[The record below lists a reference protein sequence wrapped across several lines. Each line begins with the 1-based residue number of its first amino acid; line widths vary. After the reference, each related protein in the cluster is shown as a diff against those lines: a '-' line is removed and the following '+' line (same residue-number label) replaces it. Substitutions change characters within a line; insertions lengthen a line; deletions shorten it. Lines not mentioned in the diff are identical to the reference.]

1 DETLPEGWVATTEIP
16 VDVEIVEGQDVTIH
30 VGNMEEGV
38 LPLPGSITVIK
49 FNDLNGNGAHDE
61 GEPLLPGID
70 FSATMGELVLTDTT
84 DAMGEAHFM
93 DLADGTYVID
103 ETLPEGWIATTELPI
118 EVIIVNG
125 QDVTVHVGNMMDEGL
140 PFTPPDLA
148 IAKAAGVTNAS
159 PGELVT
165 YVLTYRNVSGSNAT
179 DFRIVDDFDERYLT
193 IVDAGGGVV
202 VDGTIVWDLAGP
214 LAVSDGPQT
223 LVYTARVRT
232 DMPIG
237 TTNIGNVA
245 VISHPLDVNLV
256 NNEASDIIVVDNPI
270 LPFTEVSA
278 AGEPFLPFTGS
289 DAVLIGLVMLTLA
302 FAGTALRFAARNS

>member
-1 DETLPEGWVATTEIP
+1 
-16 VDVEIVEGQDVTIH
+16 
-30 VGNMEEGV
+30 
-38 LPLPGSITVIK
+38 
-49 FNDLNGNGAHDE
+49 
-61 GEPLLPGID
+61 
-70 FSATMGELVLTDTT
+70 MGELVLTDTT